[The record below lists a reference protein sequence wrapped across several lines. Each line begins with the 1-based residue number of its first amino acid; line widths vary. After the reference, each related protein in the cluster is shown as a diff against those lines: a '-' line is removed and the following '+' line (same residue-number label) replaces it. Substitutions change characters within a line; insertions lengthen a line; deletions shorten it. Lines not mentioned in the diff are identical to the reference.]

1 MKNWGIRTRVLLLAL
16 LPAVTIAVTLSG
28 YGLYRASSTLE
39 RDLRDYGFGLSRQLA
54 AVSEFSTYS
63 GDRPAL
69 QRIARAALAQN
80 LVTAVSFFDREGN
93 PIASSGALPDPLAL
107 PSATAE
113 PHIVGADEARLLF
126 AAPIILLRYEGD
138 DPFLPEASRQTKPAK
153 STLMGWVTLEL
164 SRAARR
170 QRMIEAVFFTLVST
184 LVVLT
189 FGGLLAVF
197 LGRQVTRPI
206 IRLENA
212 VSRIQTGHLDERVP
226 ADSGGDLQRL
236 EEGMNAMAEALSEN
250 RQLLEARVRI
260 TTHKL
265 EQKMHEAESASFAKS
280 RFLAAASHDLRQPL
294 HALSLFSADLRRAA
308 DTPARQKLAS
318 HIQDSISGM
327 SELLDSLLDIS
338 RLDVAGVTPAMAD
351 IPLNDVFQRLDILFS
366 QSAADKSLRFVC
378 RPTSLWIHTDPTL
391 FERLLRNLLE
401 NAIRYT
407 PKGGVI
413 MLARKRQD
421 RVCIE
426 VRDSGIGIAQEHHV
440 AVFEEFFQVENT
452 ARVQGEGLGLGLAI
466 VSRLV
471 RILGGSIEL
480 RSAPGRGSVFA
491 VSLPLATPDTRHTA
505 DPLPPTTPATTPARL
520 LLITPQ
526 TAALKQV
533 ALLASDWGFS
543 CEWVNSLEEAQS
555 RPLLEAAVMISTA
568 KTLPA
573 PIDAETAAKTDQATI
588 TENMFNIS
596 LVLLDHSSKNN
607 PPTPYT
613 LPLPLRPAKL
623 RALLTQLLTAD
634 ATV

>member
-39 RDLRDYGFGLSRQLA
+39 RDLR
-54 AVSEFSTYS
+54 STYS

-318 HIQDSISGM
+318 HIQDS
-327 SELLDSLLDIS
+327 
-338 RLDVAGVTPAMAD
+338 V
-351 IPLNDVFQRLDILFS
+351 
-366 QSAADKSLRFVC
+366 SLRQRHVGATRQPARHLAARRGGGHSCNGRYPAKRRFPAAGYSLFTEC
-378 RPTSLWIHTDPTL
+378 R
-391 FERLLRNLLE
+391 
-401 NAIRYT
+401 
-407 PKGGVI
+407 
-413 MLARKRQD
+413 RQ
-421 RVCIE
+421 
-426 VRDSGIGIAQEHHV
+426 IA
-440 AVFEEFFQVENT
+440 AF
-452 ARVQGEGLGLGLAI
+452 
-466 VSRLV
+466 
-471 RILGGSIEL
+471 
-480 RSAPGRGSVFA
+480 
-491 VSLPLATPDTRHTA
+491 SLPA
-505 DPLPPTTPATTPARL
+505 
-520 LLITPQ
+520 
-526 TAALKQV
+526 
-533 ALLASDWGFS
+533 
-543 CEWVNSLEEAQS
+543 
-555 RPLLEAAVMISTA
+555 
-568 KTLPA
+568 
-573 PIDAETAAKTDQATI
+573 
-588 TENMFNIS
+588 NILMDS
-596 LVLLDHSSKNN
+596 HRSG
-607 PPTPYT
+607 TF
-613 LPLPLRPAKL
+613 
-623 RALLTQLLTAD
+623 
-634 ATV
+634 